1 MAHPTET
8 YVDYSAFIKGILRPL
23 PDRRNS
29 RTKRKEMR
37 EKLNKEVLVSDE
49 QLKAYINNLIRDDLR
64 VSSFKILS
72 EAKNSKHAVMAYY
85 NFVNAYHLHKAG
97 DDSYGNIACM
107 SIDLAKKL
115 LKETNRSCKQ
125 GKNRFHC
132 LKDCCKLMI
141 KMSHSYH
148 AAGETNL

>member
-1 MAHPTET
+1 MEQFRIPRKAKKLLKKVIWLYPPDSKGNSLMAHPTEI
-8 YVDYSAFIKGILRPL
+8 YEDYSAYKKGILRPL

-29 RTKRKEMR
+29 RATRKEMR

-49 QLKAYINNLIRDDLR
+49 QLKAYINNLIRDDLS
-64 VSSFKILS
+64 VSSFNILS

-85 NFVNAYHLHKAG
+85 NFVNAYRLYEAG

-115 LKETNRSCKQ
+115 LKESNRSHK
-125 GKNRFHC
+125 
-132 LKDCCKLMI
+132 
-141 KMSHSYH
+141 
-148 AAGETNL
+148 